1 MSFRS
6 VGAATAAF
14 AIAVLEGSTQP
25 GVWFPEED
33 CTKNHLDIKKIH
45 LYFLN
50 LVCSSLTARGNRNW
64 GEGSSSQM
72 CCTRNNQFCNEQ
84 IKWIL
89 IQKFNFS
96 TYLYFF
102 YSSWNIFLT
111 NVFLFLS
118 SLSKGRHGWLRQTLK
133 SLDWEYM
140 YESAEI
146 EVKL

>member
-25 GVWFPEED
+25 GVWFPEEV
-33 CTKNHLDIKKIH
+33 CKINHLDVKRLH

-50 LVCSSLTARGNRNW
+50 LVCNTLTARGNCNW
-64 GEGSSSQM
+64 GKGNSSQT

-84 IKWIL
+84 VKEIL

-96 TYLYFF
+96 TYLSFF
-102 YSSWNIFLT
+102 LEFLIVLT
-111 NVFLFLS
+111 NLS
-118 SLSKGRHGWLRQTLK
+118 FYFYLLSQKAIMDG
-133 SLDWEYM
+133 
-140 YESAEI
+140 
-146 EVKL
+146 